1 MIHPSS
7 LGATLYVPADRNDL
21 LQIAAGTKYPG
32 LRSVIFCVEDAVAE
46 GSVPA
51 ALENLE
57 RLFLNLTWANEA
69 NMDRPAVYVRPRNP
83 AMLAR
88 ITAMP
93 GVEFIEGFVLP
104 KVTADS
110 LPAYMSAIV
119 AEHHSIMPTIE
130 TREAFDQVC
139 MHALRSELI
148 RIRERVIV
156 VRIGGND
163 LLQTLGAR
171 RSKTRTIYEG
181 PLAGVISNLISTFKP
196 YGFAMSSPVFD
207 SFASLALLQEEVEID
222 LEHGL
227 FTKAAIH
234 PLQIETI
241 HSAYKVNI
249 EDLLAARAILD
260 MSAPAV
266 FSRGGFLMEP
276 ATHTRWAENTIIR
289 AESFGTQNAPA
300 KIRSA
305 R

>member
-1 MIHPSS
+1 MIHPSR

-21 LQIAAGTKYPG
+21 LQIAAGAKYPG

-57 RLFLNLTWANEA
+57 RLFANLACTNQANS
-69 NMDRPAVYVRPRNP
+69 DRPAVFVRPRHP
-83 AMLAR
+83 SMLAR

-93 GVEFIEGFVLP
+93 GAEYIEGFVLP
-104 KVTADS
+104 KVTAQS
-110 LPAYMSAIV
+110 IPAYMSAIV

-130 TREAFDQVC
+130 TREAFDQVS
-139 MHALRSELI
+139 MRALRSELI
-148 RIRERVIV
+148 KIRERVV
-156 VRIGGND
+156 VIRIGGND

-171 RSKTRTIYEG
+171 RSKNRTIYEG
-181 PLAGVISNLISTFKP
+181 PLAGVISSLISTFMP
-196 YGFAMSSPVFD
+196 HGFAMSSPVFD
-207 SFASLALLQEEVEID
+207 SFCNLELLREEIEMD
-222 LEHGL
+222 LDHGL

-234 PLQIETI
+234 PLQIEAI
-241 HSAYKVNI
+241 HMSYKVSV

-260 MSAPAV
+260 LSAPAV

-300 KIRSA
+300 KMLSA

>member
-21 LQIAAGTKYPG
+21 LQIAAGAKYPG

-46 GSVPA
+46 GAVPT
-51 ALENLE
+51 ALQNLE
-57 RLFLNLTWANEA
+57 RLLASLACANETHT
-69 NMDRPAVYVRPRNP
+69 NRPAVFVRPRHA

-88 ITAMP
+88 ITAMH
-93 GVEFIEGFVLP
+93 GAECIDGFVLP

-130 TREAFDQVC
+130 THEAFDHVS
-139 MHALRSELI
+139 MRSLRSELI
-148 RIRERVIV
+148 KIRKRVAVI
-156 VRIGGND
+156 RIGGND
-163 LLQTLGAR
+163 LLQTLGVR

-181 PLAGVISNLISTFKP
+181 PLASVISNLISIFMP
-196 YGFAMSSPVFD
+196 HGFAMSSPVFD
-207 SFASLALLQEEVEID
+207 SFGNLALLHEEIEMD
-222 LEHGL
+222 LDHGL

-234 PLQIETI
+234 PLQLETI
-241 HSAYKVNI
+241 HTAYKVSV

-260 MSAPAV
+260 LSAPAV
-266 FSRGGFLMEP
+266 FSRGGTLMEP

-300 KIRSA
+300 KILSA